1 MNSDTNTTMQ
11 LGGLHHVTAVT
22 GDAPRNVAFYT
33 RVLGMRLVKKT
44 VNQDDVAA
52 YHLFYGDEA
61 GHPGTELTFFDWP
74 DAGPRRDGTG
84 TIAAIAL
91 RAPSRASLD
100 RWARRFDEL
109 GVAHG
114 AIEERGGRATLPFTD
129 PEGQRLELVAP
140 APGEEETPGGSPWGG
155 SPVPAE
161 DQIRGLHAVRLT
173 VARLDPTARVLTET
187 MGFRPAGEYALPADD
202 GQPERTVRVYQ
213 VGPGG
218 LGTEVHLEERPDLRR
233 GRVGIGGVHHVAFR
247 TPDDDQH
254 RAWRERLADAGLGA
268 TPVIDRFY
276 FRSVYFREPGGVL
289 FEIATDG
296 PGFATDEDPAHLGES
311 LALPPFLEPYRAE
324 IEAGLRPLPT
334 SPAHPATAS

>member
-1 MNSDTNTTMQ
+1 MANDIQ

-22 GDAPRNVAFYT
+22 GDAAGNVAFYT

-52 YHLFYGDEA
+52 YHLFYGDEI
-61 GHPGTELTFFDWP
+61 GHAGTELTFCDWP
-74 DAGPRRDGTG
+74 DAGATRHGTG
-84 TIAAIAL
+84 IIAAIAL

-114 AIEERGGRATLPFTD
+114 AITERGGRPTLPFTD

-140 APGEEETPGGSPWGG
+140 ADGEREALPGGTPWAG
-155 SPVPAE
+155 SPIPTE
-161 DQIRGLHAVRLT
+161 DQIRGLHAVRLISVRPEAT
-173 VARLDPTARVLTET
+173 TRVLTEA
-187 MGFRPAGEYALPADD
+187 MGFRAAGEYTLPADET
-202 GQPERTVRVYQ
+202 GPERRVRVYET
-213 VGPGG
+213 GPGG
-218 LGTEVHLEERPDLRR
+218 LGAEVHLEERPDLPR

-247 TPDDDQH
+247 TPDDEQQV
-254 RAWRERLADAGLGA
+254 AWRERPKDAGLGA

-276 FRSVYFREPGGVL
+276 FHSVYFREPGGVL

-296 PGFATDEDPAHLGES
+296 PGSATDEDPPHLGES
-311 LALPPFLEPYRAE
+311 LALPPFLEPYRNE

-334 SPAHPATAS
+334 PAAEPAHPASA